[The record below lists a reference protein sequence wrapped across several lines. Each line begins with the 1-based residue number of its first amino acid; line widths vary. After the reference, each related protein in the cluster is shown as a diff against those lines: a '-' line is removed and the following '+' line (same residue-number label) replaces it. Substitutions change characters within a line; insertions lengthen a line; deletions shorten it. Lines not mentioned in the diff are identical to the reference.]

1 MYRKD
6 SFNVFYMKEIMS
18 AGVIIAVLLVIIFVV
33 FVLPCIL
40 AYIPGK
46 VGTMFRPLSLIHRF
60 IIDKRAKVSNFS
72 GAGTTPELQSYSY
85 MMKTNPISGGNRP
98 KPYDMEFSDRLE
110 Y

>member
-1 MYRKD
+1 
-6 SFNVFYMKEIMS
+6 MKEIMS
-18 AGVIIAVLLVIIFVV
+18 AAGIVIVIILLIVFAAIVIP
-33 FVLPCIL
+33 FVL
-40 AYIPGK
+40 AQFVSGK
-46 VGTMFRPLSLIHRF
+46 VGTMFRPLSLIHRLF
-60 IIDKRAKVSNFS
+60 IDKKAKVSNFS